1 VLASRERL
9 VTWISNLKQTGHATA
24 LTAKAESMLTRW
36 WARANWSAREEL
48 LRTAEWMLRLEGR
61 APMAPAARS
70 TKVKRDPAREDG
82 TW

>member
-24 LTAKAESMLTRW
+24 LTAKAESML
-36 WARANWSAREEL
+36 SAREEL